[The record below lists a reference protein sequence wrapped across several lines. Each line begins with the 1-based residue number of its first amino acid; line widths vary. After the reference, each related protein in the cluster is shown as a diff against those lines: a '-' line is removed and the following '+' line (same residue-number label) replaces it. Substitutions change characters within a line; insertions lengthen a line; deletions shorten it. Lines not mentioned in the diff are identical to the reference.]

1 MKISFH
7 GAAKT
12 VTGSKHLITLKTGK
26 KYLLDCGM
34 FQGLGKET
42 DELNRHWG
50 FEPASIDF
58 LILSHAHIDH
68 SGLIPKLVKD
78 GFEGTIFCTPATREL
93 VTILLEDSAEIQ
105 GSELRNGNK
114 RPQSEENMLSEAL
127 YNLNDVKS
135 SLALIRDVEYDTWLR
150 IDDQVE
156 LMFTDAGHLLGS
168 AAIHLKIEE
177 GEDIKTFTFS
187 GDVGRYRNV
196 LLKSPTEF
204 PQADYIV
211 LESTYGDSLHELTS
225 STPDKL
231 LQFIKTTCLQKKGK
245 LIIPAF
251 SVGRTQELLFALNQL
266 ELENRLPELNYFVDS
281 PLSIKATEI
290 VKHFPGYF
298 KESVQKIMELDSDP
312 FAFKGLKY
320 VRVAEE
326 SKMLLDYEEP
336 CVIIA
341 SSGMADAGRIRF
353 HICNTIEAAE
363 NTILL
368 VGHCDPDSLG
378 GELLSGAEGVYIMGD
393 AFEVKAEIAQIRSLS
408 AHGDYNDL
416 LQFVAC
422 QDAAQVKKL
431 FLVHGEYKIQ
441 QQLKHRLQLKGFD
454 NVEIPGLHEEVEL
467 DVVEEPAE
475 LVAVEANK

>member
-1 MKISFH
+1 
-7 GAAKT
+7 
-12 VTGSKHLITLKTGK
+12 
-26 KYLLDCGM
+26 
-34 FQGLGKET
+34 
-42 DELNRHWG
+42 
-50 FEPASIDF
+50 
-58 LILSHAHIDH
+58 
-68 SGLIPKLVKD
+68 
-78 GFEGTIFCTPATREL
+78 
-93 VTILLEDSAEIQ
+93 
-105 GSELRNGNK
+105 
-114 RPQSEENMLSEAL
+114 
-127 YNLNDVKS
+127 
-135 SLALIRDVEYDTWLR
+135 
-150 IDDQVE
+150 
-156 LMFTDAGHLLGS
+156 MFTDAGHLLGS

>member
-114 RPQSEENMLSEAL
+114 KPQSEENMLSEAL

-298 KESVQKIMELDSDP
+298 KGSVQKIMELDSDP